1 MSNNQIHE
9 MKGPY
14 DSSSAEAAGAPSI
27 YGDTNNDQVDMLRL
41 GKKQEFKARS
51 QRSPLTTYI

>member
-1 MSNNQIHE
+1 